1 MPLTP
6 VTSPRSPRTIPPTAG
21 RDGPIG
27 GQRVTPALGRLQ
39 GRGAMEVCRLL
50 LVLGMVGL
58 GEGSGRGGGLK
69 ELYKRW
75 ESRRVRVQGA
85 GRKEVRERARAR
97 EEELLLD
104 LGETRVDGRKPIQVF
119 EEESV
124 EGFEK
129 SAKIIKGSLKEVE
142 SEEQSQNKEL
152 KQTDG
157 DLEEEEEVATVTY
170 IVSGADRTTVVAKLT
185 TDEEKE
191 NYFTERALRQSSS
204 TATPSTVPPSTLPIT
219 TKALKSSRR
228 PRRGKFPILARWTA
242 RGRPTV
248 APVLPRLP
256 RVARRMLEVTTV
268 SPEEWLD
275 RSVESS

>member
-1 MPLTP
+1 
-6 VTSPRSPRTIPPTAG
+6 
-21 RDGPIG
+21 
-27 GQRVTPALGRLQ
+27 
-39 GRGAMEVCRLL
+39 MEVCRLL

-97 EEELLLD
+97 EEELLLG
-104 LGETRVDGRKPIQVF
+104 LGETRVDGGKPIQVF

-157 DLEEEEEVATVTY
+157 DLEEEGEVATVTY

-204 TATPSTVPPSTLPIT
+204 TATPSTVPPSTLPIQT
-219 TKALKSSRR
+219 TPQGLKSSRR

-256 RVARRMLEVTTV
+256 RVARLMLEVTTV